1 MIIIR
6 KIHFLA
12 DNKAI
17 YA

>member
-1 MIIIR
+1 MSS
-6 KIHFLA
+6 IHKSHILA